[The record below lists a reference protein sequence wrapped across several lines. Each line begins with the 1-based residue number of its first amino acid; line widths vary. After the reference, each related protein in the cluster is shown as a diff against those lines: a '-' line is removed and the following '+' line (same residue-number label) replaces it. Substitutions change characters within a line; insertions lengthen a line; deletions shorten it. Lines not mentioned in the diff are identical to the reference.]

1 MEGVVIK
8 VHINFKKRIERFI
21 QEFEKKHRI
30 KLSFCKAT
38 KLIDEK
44 IEEAGGLVV

>member
-1 MEGVVIK
+1 MR

-21 QEFEKKHRI
+21 QEFEKMHSI
-30 KLSFCKAT
+30 KLSTYKAT
-38 KLIDEK
+38 KLIDKK